1 MILNRVKILLSL
13 SLIFL
18 IFGCKSELNTPD
30 GLSNDALELYKF
42 ETVESDLA
50 LLKDGGMPLPEGDGV
65 FSIGW
70 NEIFRPFE
78 DDSKIKGMAFA
89 VAFGDEN
96 TGTSNFPRFG
106 LDMGTI
112 TIGYNGNQ
120 IEMHKM
126 YHEKRGTAYSLFKR
140 PFGGSDVLL
149 EYVPNTDY
157 TFNISGSENF
167 ASSTISLKSPA
178 SLIKITS
185 HNHGDVIDP
194 TKNLTI
200 NWQGGNPSGKIA
212 IRVMAHFKPQPGF
225 KGPQGGDGQGQ
236 HGPGHHPPGPPP
248 NHVIVKI
255 LDTNP
260 GQYTIT
266 AEQLQSL
273 ISEFGAD
280 KIVVDVSQF
289 DLGVVERGEK
299 SLNTAMRNST
309 STMLKVK

>member
-1 MILNRVKILLSL
+1 MILNPVKILLSL

-30 GLSNDALELYKF
+30 GLSNDDLELYKF

-157 TFNISGSENF
+157 TFNISGSADF
-167 ASSTISLKSPA
+167 ASTTISLKSPA
-178 SLIKITS
+178 SLIKITN
-185 HNHGDVIDP
+185 HNHGDAIDP
-194 TKNLTI
+194 AQDLNI
-200 NWQGGNPSGKIA
+200 VWDGGNPNGKIA
-212 IRVMAHFKPQPGF
+212 IRVMAHFKPQPGLR
-225 KGPQGGDGQGQ
+225 GPQGGQGQ
-236 HGPGHHPPGPPP
+236 RGPGHHPPGPPP
-248 NHVIVKI
+248 KHVIVKI
-255 LDTNP
+255 LDSNP

-266 AEQLQSL
+266 AAELQSL

-289 DLGVVERGEK
+289 DLVDFVHGEK
-299 SLNTAMRNST
+299 TLHTAMRNGT
-309 STMLKVK
+309 STMLEVN